1 MFFFKILFDV
11 FLGEFEEM
19 IILTSWI
26 LSIDFELYHRILI
39 IFAVPISYFALHTV
53 IDGFF
58 SSVFAYSLIQVFAII
73 DFYQWKSI
81 EKHWHKSSR
90 SLTSCSYMWQYQD
103 VNVRQHYGEMFIL
116 FYLVR
121 INLCISELNR
131 ALIIWLRVSNNNN
144 KTTVTTDSNT
154 IDRI

>member
-1 MFFFKILFDV
+1 MNLIDRLWIISPDFDYFCRANFV
-11 FLGEFEEM
+11 L
-19 IILTSWI
+19 
-26 LSIDFELYHRILI
+26 RITH
-39 IFAVPISYFALHTV
+39 SYRRC
-53 IDGFF
+53 F

-121 INLCISELNR
+121 TNLCISELNR